1 MDNFIIYA
9 IIAAIGISCI
19 TGLLGCFV
27 VWKRMAYFGDSLAH
41 SALLGIAIGYLFSIN
56 INIGILF
63 IAIIFSI
70 LLTYLQHKY
79 ILSTDT
85 ILGILAHGGIAIGMV
100 MLSLSNYPNFDLHQ
114 FLFGDILTISLSE
127 IYYIYFSLICIYAIM
142 YFCFDKLLLMT
153 ISKDIAQSQGINSF
167 KYQLIFISLMAVT
180 VTVSVKIIGVLLIT
194 SMLIIP
200 AAASRNIAESPILMC
215 IFAILIGIL
224 SVIGGIS
231 FAYHFNTPSGPSI
244 VMISIIIFI
253 LLFSYKLIKAK

>member
-142 YFCFDKLLLMT
+142 YFSYFL
-153 ISKDIAQSQGINSF
+153 SF
-167 KYQLIFISLMAVT
+167 
-180 VTVSVKIIGVLLIT
+180 
-194 SMLIIP
+194 
-200 AAASRNIAESPILMC
+200 
-215 IFAILIGIL
+215 
-224 SVIGGIS
+224 
-231 FAYHFNTPSGPSI
+231 
-244 VMISIIIFI
+244 
-253 LLFSYKLIKAK
+253 LFSQIMLG